1 MTIKFVPSSQ
11 GVKLLD
17 REMHD
22 KAVLDLLKCAING
35 LKRVELQLE
44 KLTEEEID
52 ADDGDK
58 L

>member
-1 MTIKFVPSSQ
+1 MTIKFIPSNQ

-17 REMHD
+17 REKQD
-22 KAVLDLLKCAING
+22 KMIIDLLKCTING

-52 ADDGDK
+52 PDDGDK